1 MLTGAKQPLLS
12 VVCPV
17 TAMAGRLSNLKMWL
31 TEVLR
36 ENVEVFLIHDIS
48 DQATHLELVALVT
61 ELNSSKLKFSQGKY
75 QSAAAARN
83 SVLNM
88 CRGTWLA
95 FWDSDDVPMFSEVL
109 AELDLGFDLMIGDFE
124 VSRPDRRR
132 ELVRKSDNYAKAL
145 SEVSF
150 NPGIWRMVFKR
161 DMFEALRFPEI
172 KMGEDQDYLAQIQ
185 WKKIKVKLVTK
196 VFYRYY
202 DGQEFQT
209 TAKGKSRKSLL
220 KSLEILQYFLRE
232 EKGDER
238 FIRNLIARQA
248 LTLLKSE
255 PLLIKART
263 LVLLAQI
270 SKTPFKFIEQF
281 KSFIYL
287 VNYLRKQKLR

>member
-1 MLTGAKQPLLS
+1 
-12 VVCPV
+12 
-17 TAMAGRLSNLKMWL
+17 MWL